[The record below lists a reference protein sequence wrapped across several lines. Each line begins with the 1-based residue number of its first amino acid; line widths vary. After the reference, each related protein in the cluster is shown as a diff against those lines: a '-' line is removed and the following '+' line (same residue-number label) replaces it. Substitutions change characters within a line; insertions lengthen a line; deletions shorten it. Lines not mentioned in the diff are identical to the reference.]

1 MCKVM
6 KQLLYFGGSFC
17 PACKALWPVVEKEAP
32 AKGYEV
38 KYYDMD
44 EEEGAFAADDMGVRS
59 LPAIIILENGKEIKR
74 AVGNTAWK
82 EVQ

>member
-32 AKGYEV
+32 AKGYDV
-38 KYYDMD
+38 KFCDMD
-44 EEEGAFAADDMGVRS
+44 EEEGACLGVDMNVRS
-59 LPAIIILENGKEIKR
+59 LPTIVIMEDGKEIKR